1 MLRPASTRWF
11 EVLCPR
17 AQSVRTVNA
26 LASTGAI
33 EIEVRQRAPSEMPMQ
48 HLAEGLRDYQALA
61 QRYGRYWARGR
72 LRHRV
77 LAEAPSVVLDRALTL
92 IAAWRR
98 EADPLID
105 ILQESEE
112 ELTRLKWLAQIIE
125 KIAES
130 PLDFGAV
137 ARSGP
142 VLGTFCAILP
152 RDAKLTVPDWALP
165 RSVPWEL
172 ERCYMFLGPRDRLDQ
187 LKLLVQSAKGRII
200 ERPPWLTGGAR
211 DSLARIRARRE
222 FLSTRV
228 VHLYGELDSLF
239 EDYDLE

>member
-17 AQSVRTVNA
+17 AESVRTVAA
-26 LASTGAI
+26 LARTRSI
-33 EIEVRQRAPSEMPMQ
+33 EIEVRERAPSELPVL
-48 HLAEGLRDYQALA
+48 HLAEDLSAYQALA

-72 LRHRV
+72 LFHRV
-77 LAEAPSVVLDRALTL
+77 LAEPPSVVLRRALHL

-105 ILQESEE
+105 ILQEGEE

-152 RDAKLTVPDWALP
+152 RDAKLALPDWALP

-172 ERCYMFLGPRDRLDQ
+172 ERCYMFLGPRDRL
-187 LKLLVQSAKGRII
+187 AKRKMGGR
-200 ERPPWLTGGAR
+200 RKK
-211 DSLARIRARRE
+211 
-222 FLSTRV
+222 
-228 VHLYGELDSLF
+228 
-239 EDYDLE
+239 

>member
-33 EIEVRQRAPSEMPMQ
+33 EIEVRQRAPSEMPIQ
-48 HLAEGLRDYQALA
+48 HLTERLRDYQALY

-72 LRHRV
+72 LRRRA
-77 LAEAPSVVLDRALTL
+77 LAEAPSVALDRALTL

-125 KIAES
+125 KIAAS

-142 VLGTFCAILP
+142 VLGTLFG
-152 RDAKLTVPDWALP
+152 
-165 RSVPWEL
+165 
-172 ERCYMFLGPRDRLDQ
+172 MM
-187 LKLLVQSAKGRII
+187 
-200 ERPPWLTGGAR
+200 
-211 DSLARIRARRE
+211 
-222 FLSTRV
+222 V
-228 VHLYGELDSLF
+228 V
-239 EDYDLE
+239 